1 VQKGFGRAHTKKADP
16 LGPLVA
22 ELQDHVEDM
31 RLGPRHRRAT
41 VAANIL
47 TIAQSCVIALPVS
60 FETGEQL
67 THTLYFPKGAT
78 VTRLRALVT
87 KALANTDAGTIQG
100 KNDGG
105 TNMTTGLITI
115 PLSSA
120 LATEV
125 TVTPTGKQHVHRRPE
140 GPVCR
145 LEDDRGREG
154 HPVCRVH
161 RAHGLTTSPPPR
173 AAIPPLT
180 H

>member
-1 VQKGFGRAHTKKADP
+1 MPTNKLLEVQKGFGRAHTKKSDI

-22 ELQDHVEDM
+22 ELQDHVEDLDSA
-31 RLGPRHRRAT
+31 LGTGGAT

-78 VTRLRALVT
+78 VSRLRALVT

-125 TVTPTGKQHVHRRPE
+125 TVTPTGNNTFTAGQKAQFAV
-140 GPVCR
+140 
-145 LEDDRGREG
+145 
-154 HPVCRVH
+154 
-161 RAHGLTTSPPPR
+161 AKTTVGGKATLFVEFTVPT
-173 AAIPPLT
+173 A
-180 H
+180 